1 MTLVLFWDIDGT
13 LLTTERAGIFA
24 WEDAIEE
31 ILGQR
36 LSLKDYPTAGLTDVE
51 IASLLVTKVSGDS
64 DEAQSARLLRSYE
77 SLLPSRLHYRKGR
90 ALPGVR
96 EILEVSSERDDILSI
111 LLTGNTAA
119 GARAKLEHYKLNHYF
134 TGGAF
139 ADDTHD
145 RPSIARRALEI
156 AKAEIDGLKPRQAF
170 VIGDTPYDIHAGN
183 AIGVRTVAVA
193 TGVYSAAQLEGYAPW
208 WLLEQL
214 PATDQFLRRLMT
226 TASETLSK
234 PVR

>member
-31 ILGQR
+31 ILEQSV
-36 LSLKDYPTAGLTDVE
+36 SLQDYKTAGLTDVE
-51 IASLLVTKVSGDS
+51 IAALLVTKVTGQG
-64 DEAQSARLLRSYE
+64 DEARAAQLLRSYE
-77 SLLPSRLHYRKGR
+77 LLLPSRLHRRKGR

-96 EILEVSSERDDILSI
+96 EVLKLTHGREDILSI

-119 GARAKLEHYKLNHYF
+119 GARAKLEHYGLDGYF

-139 ADDTHD
+139 ADGTPD
-145 RPSIARRALEI
+145 RPAIAHHAFEI
-156 AKAEIDGLKPRQAF
+156 AAAHIEGLEPRQAF
-170 VIGDTPYDIHAGN
+170 VIGDTPHDIHAGD

-193 TGVYSAAQLEGYAPW
+193 TGGYSAAQLEGYDPW

-214 PATDQFLRRLMT
+214 PAADEFLGHLRTSALELP
-226 TASETLSK
+226 S
-234 PVR
+234 